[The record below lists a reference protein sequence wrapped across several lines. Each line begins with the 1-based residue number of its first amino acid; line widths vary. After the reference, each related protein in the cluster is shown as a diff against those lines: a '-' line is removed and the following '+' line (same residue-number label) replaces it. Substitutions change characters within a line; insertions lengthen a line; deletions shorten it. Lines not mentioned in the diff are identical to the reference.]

1 MRCLPSWCGLLLASL
16 CSMALANGA
25 SDGPLHAATFVHA
38 GWAQTEGGNGGR
50 ILRVTTLAN
59 DGPGS
64 LREALAARGK
74 RTIVF
79 EVGGVIDL
87 AGSQLRIGEPQ
98 VTVAGQTAPAPG
110 VTLIR
115 GELMV
120 ATKDVILQHLT
131 VRPGAYGRPK
141 RSGKD
146 HDGLSTADGAAR
158 VIVDHCTFSWATDE
172 NLSVG
177 GSRFKGATPDDWRAG
192 TSHAITY
199 SHNLIFE
206 GLADSVHEKG
216 EHSKGTL
223 IHDNATQILLLG
235 NVYASNRE
243 RNALFKGGAW
253 GAMVNNLIY
262 NPGQRAVHYNLVA
275 HEWGDKPWQVGR
287 LTLVGN
293 AYRAGPD
300 TLENLPL
307 FALGGAGDV
316 QLFEA
321 DNLAQDRQGRPLPIT
336 GRYTSGPAQII
347 AAREPYLP
355 PGLRWAAPQQLE
367 QRLPL
372 LVGARPWARDPI
384 DFKQLSDI
392 AEDRGR
398 IIDDET
404 QSSGLPRVG
413 APTRRAFVEAE
424 WNLADMSP
432 KAGWASLF
440 PGGKLP

>member
-1 MRCLPSWCGLLLASL
+1 MRALSLALCGALMLA
-16 CSMALANGA
+16 AARA
-25 SDGPLHAATFVHA
+25 DDGPLHAATYTHA
-38 GWAQTEGGNGGR
+38 GWAQTQGGQGGR
-50 ILRVTTLAN
+50 ILRVTTLAA

-64 LREALAARGK
+64 LRAALDAQGP

-87 AGSQLRIGEPQ
+87 GGESLRIREPR
-98 VTVAGQTAPAPG
+98 VTVAGQTAPDPG
-110 VTLIR
+110 ITLIR
-115 GELMV
+115 GEVLV
-120 ATKDVILQHLT
+120 ATQDVILQHLAL
-131 VRPGAYGRPK
+131 RPGAYGRAK
-141 RSGKD
+141 RSGRD
-146 HDGLSTADGAAR
+146 HDGLSTVDGATR
-158 VIVDHCTFSWATDE
+158 VIVDHCSFSWATDE

-177 GSRFKGATPDDWRAG
+177 GARFRGATPDEWRAN
-192 TSHAITY
+192 TSRAITY
-199 SHNLIFE
+199 SHNLIVE
-206 GLADSVHEKG
+206 GLADSVHAKG

-223 IHDNATQILLLG
+223 VHDNATQILLLG

-253 GAMVNNLIY
+253 GAMVNNLIV
-262 NPGQRAVHYNLVA
+262 NPGARAVHYNLVA
-275 HEWGDKPWQVGR
+275 HEWVGQPWQVGR

-300 TLENLPL
+300 TVDNLPL
-307 FALGGAGDV
+307 FTLGGAGDV

-336 GRYTSGPAQII
+336 GRYTSSNAQIVPV
-347 AAREPYLP
+347 REPYLP
-355 PGLRWAAPQQLE
+355 AGLRWAAPQQLE

-372 LVGARPWARDPI
+372 LVGARPWARHPI

-398 IIDDET
+398 IVDDET
-404 QSSGLPRVG
+404 QSSGLPPVG

>member
-1 MRCLPSWCGLLLASL
+1 MRALSLALCG
-16 CSMALANGA
+16 ALMLGVARA
-25 SDGPLHAATFVHA
+25 DDGPLHAATYTHA
-38 GWAQTEGGNGGR
+38 GWAQTVGGNGGR
-50 ILRVTTLAN
+50 ILRVTTLAA
-59 DGPGS
+59 DGPGT
-64 LREALAARGK
+64 LRAALDATGP

-87 AGSQLRIGEPQ
+87 AGESLRIRQPQ

-110 VTLIR
+110 ITLIR
-115 GELMV
+115 GEVLV
-120 ATKDVILQHLT
+120 ATQDVILQHLSI
-131 VRPGAYGRPK
+131 RPGAYGRPK
-141 RSGKD
+141 RSGRD
-146 HDGLSTADGAAR
+146 HDGLSTVDGATR
-158 VIVDHCTFSWATDE
+158 IIVDHCSFSWATDE

-177 GSRFKGATPDDWRAG
+177 GSRFKGNTPDDWRAN
-192 TSHAITY
+192 TSRAITY
-199 SHNLIFE
+199 SHNLIVE
-206 GLADSVHEKG
+206 GLADSVHAKG

-223 IHDNATQILLLG
+223 VHDNATQILLLG

-253 GAMVNNLIY
+253 GAMVNNLIV
-262 NPGQRAVHYNLVA
+262 NPGARAVHYNLVA
-275 HEWGDKPWQVGR
+275 HEWVGQAWQVGR

-300 TLENLPL
+300 TEPQLPL
-307 FALGGAGDV
+307 FTLGGAGDV

-336 GRYTSGPAQII
+336 GRYTSSAAQIVP
-347 AAREPYLP
+347 AHEPYLP
-355 PGLRWAAPQQLE
+355 AGLRWAAPQQLE

-404 QSSGLPRVG
+404 QSGGLPKVG

-440 PGGKLP
+440 TGGKLP

>member
-1 MRCLPSWCGLLLASL
+1 MKSLLLA
-16 CSMALANGA
+16 LAISSA
-25 SDGPLHAATFVHA
+25 QADDSPLHAATYTHA
-38 GWAQTEGGNGGR
+38 GWAQTKGGNGGR
-50 ILRVTTLAN
+50 IVRVTTLAA

-64 LREALAARGK
+64 LRAALDAKGP

-87 AGSQLRIGEPQ
+87 AGSQLRLHEPS

-110 VTLIR
+110 ITLIR
-115 GELMV
+115 GEILV
-120 ATKDVILQHLT
+120 ATQDVILQHLY
-131 VRPGAYGRPK
+131 VRPGAYGRAK
-141 RSGKD
+141 RSGND
-146 HDGLSTADGAAR
+146 HDGLSTFDGAAR

-172 NLSVG
+172 NISVG
-177 GSRFKGATPDDWRAG
+177 GSRFNGATPDEWRQN

-253 GAMVNNLIY
+253 GAMVNNLIV
-262 NPGQRAVHYNLVA
+262 NPGSRAVHYNLVA
-275 HEWGDKPWQVGR
+275 HEWGDRPWQVGK

-300 TLENLPL
+300 TVESLPL

-316 QLFEA
+316 ELFEA
-321 DNLAQDRQGRPLPIT
+321 DNLAQDRQGRPLPLT
-336 GRYTSGPAQII
+336 GRYTSADAQIVSV
-347 AAREPYLP
+347 REPYLP
-355 PGLRWAAPQQLE
+355 AGLRWLAPQKLE
-367 QRLPL
+367 ARLPL
-372 LVGARPWARDPI
+372 LVGARPWARDAI

-392 AEDRGR
+392 VEDRGR
-398 IIDDET
+398 IVDDET
-404 QSSGLPRVG
+404 QSSGLPRVLP
-413 APTRRAFVEAE
+413 PTRRAFVEAE

-440 PGGKLP
+440 PAGRLP